1 MKFPSFDALRPYTYA
16 LLRIGMALMFM
27 QHGAQKLFGAL
38 GGFGQMGGSVPI
50 VSKFGL
56 AGIIEFAGGLLI
68 AVGILTRP
76 IAWLAVIEMCAAQ
89 ATVHLP
95 QGPIPILNHGEQSLS
110 YLLVF
115 LLIATH
121 GPGRFS
127 LDAMLGFDREE
138 PAAASM

>member
-16 LLRIGMALMFM
+16 LLRIVMALMFM

-38 GGFGQMGGSVPI
+38 GGFGQMGSVPI

-76 IAWLAVIEMCAAQ
+76 IAWLAVFEMCVAQ

-138 PAAASM
+138 LVPATT

>member
-38 GGFGQMGGSVPI
+38 GGFGQMGSVPI

-68 AVGILTRP
+68 AVGIL
-76 IAWLAVIEMCAAQ
+76 
-89 ATVHLP
+89 
-95 QGPIPILNHGEQSLS
+95 
-110 YLLVF
+110 
-115 LLIATH
+115 
-121 GPGRFS
+121 GRFS

-138 PAAASM
+138 LVPAMT